1 MSFTRMVA
9 LVGAAI
15 VFGAPHPAAAQGGP
29 VALVEDVTGNPP
41 GVGFMDYV
49 DAGKVIQLG
58 ARDAIVLSYIQSC
71 VRETIKGGTVT
82 IGAQQSDVQSGQV
95 QRAKVD
101 CDASKMM
108 QTPQNMAQAAGVV
121 FRSLGPK
128 PATGT
133 GASPAPKADAP
144 NPQFTLYGLSPV
156 LQVGGAGQATIE
168 RVDGGKG
175 EPIKLSISENQLMK
189 GAFFDTASKGISLA
203 GGGVY
208 RLTWAGKQTV
218 FKVDPAAK
226 PGKSPII
233 GRLVRL
239 VPAT

>member
-1 MSFTRMVA
+1 MRFTRMVA
-9 LVGAAI
+9 LVGAAFAC
-15 VFGAPHPAAAQGGP
+15 VAPHPAAAQGP
-29 VALVEDVTGNPP
+29 VALVEDVTGNPA

-82 IGAQQSDVQSGQV
+82 IGTQQSDVQSGQV
-95 QRAKVD
+95 QRAKVE

-128 PATGT
+128 PEA
-133 GASPAPKADAP
+133 GAAPKTANVP
-144 NPQFTLYGLSPV
+144 QPQFTLYGLSPV
-156 LQVGGAGQATIE
+156 LQVGGAGQVTIE

-175 EPIKLSISENQLMK
+175 DPIKLSIAENQLMK
-189 GAFFDTASKGISLA
+189 GAFFDTATKGVSLA
-203 GGGVY
+203 SGGVY
-208 RLTWAGKQTV
+208 RLTWGGKQTV

>member
-1 MSFTRMVA
+1 MVA
-9 LVGAAI
+9 LVGAA
-15 VFGAPHPAAAQGGP
+15 FMCAAPHPAAAQGP
-29 VALVEDVTGNPP
+29 VALVEDVTGNPA

-49 DAGKVIQLG
+49 DAGKVVQLG
-58 ARDAIVLSYIQSC
+58 ARESMVLSYIQSC

-82 IGAQQSDVQSGQV
+82 IGTQQSDVQGGQV
-95 QRAKVD
+95 QRAKVE

-128 PATGT
+128 PAANAAAT
-133 GASPAPKADAP
+133 KADVP

-156 LQVGGAGQATIE
+156 LQVNGAGQATIE
-168 RVDGGKG
+168 RLDRKG
-175 EPIKLSISENQLMK
+175 DPIKVSIAEGQLMK
-189 GAFFDTASKGISLA
+189 GAFFDTATKGISLA

-208 RLTWAGKQTV
+208 RLTWGGKQTV

>member
-1 MSFTRMVA
+1 MRFTRMVA
-9 LVGAAI
+9 LVGAAM
-15 VFGAPHPAAAQGGP
+15 VCVAPLPAAAQGGP
-29 VALVEDVTGNPP
+29 VALVEDVTGNPA

-82 IGAQQSDVQSGQV
+82 IGTQQSDVQSGQV
-95 QRAKVD
+95 QRAKVE

-128 PATGT
+128 NNAT
-133 GASPAPKADAP
+133 APKADTP
-144 NPQFTLYGLSPV
+144 QPQFTLYGLSPV

-168 RVDGGKG
+168 RADGGKG

-189 GAFFDTASKGISLA
+189 GAFFDTATKGISLA

-208 RLTWAGKQTV
+208 RLTWGGKQIV